1 MTPKKKTEELV
12 DKFKEHSKQSLDQN
26 TINEFDIRKIE
37 YIGSRFSAM
46 MRFSELYNAK
56 KCALIAVDEIIIQWE
71 YIDTYLSDLGG
82 ELNPNL
88 KYWYNV
94 KQEIEKL

>member
-1 MTPKKKTEELV
+1 MNAKEKAKELV
-12 DKFKEHSKQSLDQN
+12 DKMLNEQSNTEEIYDAKQ
-26 TINEFDIRKIE
+26 
-37 YIGSRFSAM
+37 
-46 MRFSELYNAK
+46 
-56 KCALIAVDEIIIQWE
+56 CALIAVDEIILQWE

-88 KYWYNV
+88 KYWYEV